1 MASPQQQR
9 HSGDSRT
16 NRTTQKVYMFRMI
29 GIYLLHEMYILSS
42 ETGMPTSASS
52 SAVRYS
58 HTERAKESQEG
69 TGSKRSFRI
78 ALISEKMVP

>member
-1 MASPQQQR
+1 MASPKQQL

-16 NRTTQKVYMFRMI
+16 NRTAQKVYRFRVI
-29 GIYLLHEMYILSS
+29 AIYLSHEMYILSR
-42 ETGMPTSASS
+42 EIGMPTSASS

>member
-1 MASPQQQR
+1 
-9 HSGDSRT
+9 
-16 NRTTQKVYMFRMI
+16 MI

-52 SAVRYS
+52 SAVRSS
-58 HTERAKESQEG
+58 HAERAKASQEG
-69 TGSKRSFRI
+69 TGSKRSFRV

>member
-9 HSGDSRT
+9 HSRYSRT
-16 NRTTQKVYMFRMI
+16 CRTTQKVYRFRMV

-58 HTERAKESQEG
+58 HTERANESQEAIG
-69 TGSKRSFRI
+69 GKRSFRI